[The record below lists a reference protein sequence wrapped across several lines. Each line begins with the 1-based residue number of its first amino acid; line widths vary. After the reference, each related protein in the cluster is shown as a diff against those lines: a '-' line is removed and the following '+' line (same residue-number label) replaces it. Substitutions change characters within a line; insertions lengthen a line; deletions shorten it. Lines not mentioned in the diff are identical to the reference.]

1 MLLGTVF
8 VHPLTYAGC
17 TLVFFG
23 WVSLIPIPT
32 FPGGRLL
39 MARMGVREARSSS
52 TQMLL
57 LFTIVIFGI
66 LFQAFSGFS
75 TWTVILV
82 LASVMLLTR
91 GTDPRFPV
99 VLDDAAGLKNEDH
112 RRLGL
117 YLFWHLF
124 LLYLRKFR
132 IHWQKI
138 GMKQYD
144 MSWMKC
150 ITSSMKILQ

>member
-1 MLLGTVF
+1 
-8 VHPLTYAGC
+8 
-17 TLVFFG
+17 
-23 WVSLIPIPT
+23 
-32 FPGGRLL
+32 

-117 YLFWHLF
+117 YSFGICSCSTCASSVF
-124 LLYLRKFR
+124 
-132 IHWQKI
+132 I
-138 GMKQYD
+138 GRR
-144 MSWMKC
+144 
-150 ITSSMKILQ
+150 LG

>member
-1 MLLGTVF
+1 
-8 VHPLTYAGC
+8 
-17 TLVFFG
+17 
-23 WVSLIPIPT
+23 
-32 FPGGRLL
+32 
-39 MARMGVREARSSS
+39 MARMGVKRSPFEFNSDVVVIHYSHFWNSLSS
-52 TQMLL
+52 LFWLL
-57 LFTIVIFGI
+57 HLDSHTGD
-66 LFQAFSGFS
+66 Q
-75 TWTVILV
+75 T
-82 LASVMLLTR
+82 SVMLLTR

-117 YLFWHLF
+117 YLFLAF
-124 LLYLRKFR
+124 VLALPAQVPYSLA
-132 IHWQKI
+132 KI

>member
-1 MLLGTVF
+1 
-8 VHPLTYAGC
+8 
-17 TLVFFG
+17 
-23 WVSLIPIPT
+23 
-32 FPGGRLL
+32 
-39 MARMGVREARSSS
+39 
-52 TQMLL
+52 MLL

-117 YLFWHLF
+117 YLFLAFVLALPAQVPYSLAEDWDETIRYELDEMHYF
-124 LLYLRKFR
+124 LNENGFY
-132 IHWQKI
+132 
-138 GMKQYD
+138 
-144 MSWMKC
+144 
-150 ITSSMKILQ
+150 